1 MDAVVSWLF
10 KLKVPPQPSPL
21 SSSTSPGLTKG
32 WVVCGEA
39 HVHWHSTSATT
50 PRKAYGMV
58 EEGCRNRVFLTLEIQ
73 RMKPKAVINASR
85 FITDIVAVLG
95 VAGGGE
101 GMARL
106 RFLPYSYVQ
115 SSHVSFIP
123 KQLFP
128 LQWDPRRIY

>member
-73 RMKPKAVINASR
+73 RMKPKAVI
-85 FITDIVAVLG
+85 IVWYRG
-95 VAGGGE
+95 PPMAGGYHTRQHTYRT
-101 GMARL
+101 APSTQRVL
-106 RFLPYSYVQ
+106 RDRPSPFLCPSPI
-115 SSHVSFIP
+115 H
-123 KQLFP
+123 K
-128 LQWDPRRIY
+128 